1 MVRNDGGPRTPGRPM
16 DTFAAEFLDRQARHW
31 KPRTRET
38 NSRSVRKDILLAF
51 GHLTVDSIAAEHVR
65 DWFAAMSDR
74 PGIANRAMPT
84 LSMMMHMAEL
94 WGYRLPATG
103 SGWRQVLVDGRAVAG
118 PEPPRI
124 GRDELVVAE
133 QMHGGLGGPQP
144 QVLPHQAEAGG
155 VRVFSNCP

>member
-1 MVRNDGGPRTPGRPM
+1 MARNDGGPRTPGRPM

-38 NSRSVRKDILLAF
+38 NSRIVRKDILPAF

-94 WGYRLPATG
+94 WDTACQQLALGGGRCSSMVERLPG
-103 SGWRQVLVDGRAVAG
+103 RNRRGWVVTSSWSRNRCMVVSVA
-118 PEPPRI
+118 RNH
-124 GRDELVVAE
+124 RCCRTRRKLAE
-133 QMHGGLGGPQP
+133 
-144 QVLPHQAEAGG
+144 
-155 VRVFSNCP
+155 